1 MCPARRRHQNELSV
15 GVRLRKQAR
24 LVVHRNGCSLDG
36 LFGGG
41 VNHRP
46 RRSRGDIGGY
56 LDAAAERDKKRES
69 YRVAPSAHARPNY
82 IYPTKVSGNIPDHAR
97 KRLIC
102 LSYSAAPYHGLSG
115 RARRY
120 FHHPPVRVL
129 PHVNRPTVSLKNRR
143 GAVGPSRHGGELT
156 IDFVAAT
163 ESSSFLVWAE
173 HPDYSAD
180 NQTPEGDVQRHYPY
194 WQVRAVTRRRE

>member
-69 YRVAPSAHARPNY
+69 YHLAPSAHVRPNY
-82 IYPTKVSGNIPDHAR
+82 VYATKVSDNMPDNSR
-97 KRLIC
+97 KPL
-102 LSYSAAPYHGLSG
+102 
-115 RARRY
+115 
-120 FHHPPVRVL
+120 
-129 PHVNRPTVSLKNRR
+129 N
-143 GAVGPSRHGGELT
+143 
-156 IDFVAAT
+156 
-163 ESSSFLVWAE
+163 
-173 HPDYSAD
+173 
-180 NQTPEGDVQRHYPY
+180 
-194 WQVRAVTRRRE
+194 